1 MADINLKTG
10 NTDFVNISD
19 GDITVGNQEQS
30 VSNDEIVL
38 DTPIVNQVISNTDIE
53 TTDDVPEGTSNLYY
67 TDARVDA
74 RINEADIVIDDV
86 YTNADFD
93 TQLATKSTSHLS
105 EGSNL
110 YYTDTR
116 SRLAISVQGDLAYN
130 NTTGVISY
138 TAPTVSN
145 AVNSVNTQTGVVVLD
160 TSHIAENTNLYYTDT
175 RARQS
180 ISATG
185 DISYNNTT
193 GVISFTANA
202 SPVTSVNTL
211 TGAVVLG
218 TDNIAEGTNNLYYTD
233 ARVDARA
240 QLKIDQILDSAPGSL
255 DTLNELAN
263 ALGDDPNFAATMTNN
278 LALKLN
284 ITDFNSTF
292 DTKLANKT
300 TTDISEGTNLY
311 YTDTRTNSA
320 IDARV
325 DKAFVDA
332 LNVDADTLDSLDST
346 QFTRKDVSNTQTG
359 QITMTNASLR
369 FSATNAPK
377 TWSLINNSAG
387 DLILHSGSSGT
398 PEFIFRN
405 QSVNSSAGAQILVN
419 GATRVLTVNDLYT
432 DTNVDTHLNT
442 SNAISGQVLNWNGTD
457 YTWVTPTTYTA
468 YTNSDVDTHLNTSSA
483 TANQV
488 LSWNGSDYTWTTVTG
503 FDGQFSSL
511 TGTPTTISGYGI
523 TDAFDGDYNNL
534 TNKPTIFDG
543 DYNNL
548 SNKPTLFDGDYNS
561 LTNTPTSF
569 NGDFTNLTNKPTTI
583 NGYGITDAVYNDSN
597 VGAQPI
603 RQHYANQSSFPSAS
617 TWHGAMAHS
626 HSDGAMYFA
635 HGGSWNK
642 LANDTD
648 VTTTL
653 GGLTDVNTSSI
664 DNGYL
669 VYSAIAGSHN
679 IQALNIEHDTSP
691 SLGGNLNT
699 NSKTITG
706 GLKLADNGIIEKF
719 HGFSG
724 SATTVGLDLNTS
736 HSLFIPSATNNK
748 TLALTNVSLANGEA
762 TNITVIWKQGT
773 TPYMINAL
781 SINGLSAFVYWQGG
795 STPTGTANGVDTI
808 SFSIYSTG
816 SSYYITGQSVSYS

>member
-30 VSNDEIVL
+30 VNNDEIVL
-38 DTPIVNQVISNTDIE
+38 DTPIINQVISNTDIE

-74 RINEADIVIDDV
+74 RINEADIVLDDV

-93 TQLATKSTSHLS
+93 IQLATKSTSHIT

-138 TAPTVSN
+138 TAPTISN

-218 TDNIAEGTNNLYYTD
+218 TDNISEGTNNLYYTDTRSRQAISVSGDLSYDNSTGVISFTETPQTSDVNSVNGLTGVVTLNTDNVSEGTSNLYYTD

-263 ALGDDPNFAATMTNN
+263 ALGDDPNFATTMTSN

-292 DTKLANKT
+292 DTQLATKT
-300 TTDISEGTNLY
+300 TTNIAEGTNLY
-311 YTDTRTNSA
+311 FT
-320 IDARV
+320 DAR
-325 DKAFVDA
+325 
-332 LNVDADTLDSLDST
+332 
-346 QFTRKDVSNTQTG
+346 
-359 QITMTNASLR
+359 
-369 FSATNAPK
+369 
-377 TWSLINNSAG
+377 
-387 DLILHSGSSGT
+387 
-398 PEFIFRN
+398 
-405 QSVNSSAGAQILVN
+405 
-419 GATRVLTVNDLYT
+419 
-432 DTNVDTHLNT
+432 VDTHLNT
-442 SNAISGQVLNWNGTD
+442 SNAISGQVLNWNGSD
-457 YTWVTPTTYTA
+457 YTWVTPTTYTV
-468 YTNSDVDTHLNTSSA
+468 YTDSDVDTHLNTSSA
-483 TANQV
+483 TSNQV
-488 LSWNGSDYTWTTVTG
+488 LSWNGTDYAWTTVTG

-511 TGTPTTISGYGI
+511 TGVPTTISGYGI

-534 TNKPTIFDG
+534 TNKPT
-543 DYNNL
+543 
-548 SNKPTLFDGDYNS
+548 LFDGDYNS

-569 NGDFTNLTNKPTTI
+569 DGDYNSLTNKPTLVT
-583 NGYGITDAVYNDSN
+583 ALNDLS
-597 VGAQPI
+597 
-603 RQHYANQSSFPSAS
+603 
-617 TWHGAMAHS
+617 
-626 HSDGAMYFA
+626 
-635 HGGSWNK
+635 
-642 LANDTD
+642 
-648 VTTTL
+648 
-653 GGLTDVNTSSI
+653 DVNTSTI

-669 VYSAIAGSHN
+669 VYSAAAGSHN
-679 IQALNIEHDTSP
+679 VQALHISHDTSP
-691 SLGGNLNT
+691 DLGGDLNT
-699 NSKTITG
+699 NDKKITG
-706 GLKLADNGIIEKF
+706 GLKLADRGIIETF
-719 HGFSG
+719 EGFTG
-724 SATTVGLDLNTS
+724 SATTVTLNTNTS
-736 HSLFIPSATNNK
+736 HSLFITTATNNK
-748 TLALTNVSLANGEA
+748 TLALTNVSLANKEA
-762 TNITVIWKQGT
+762 TNITVIWRQGV
-773 TPYMINAL
+773 TPYMINSL
-781 SINGLSAFVYWQGG
+781 RINGLAAFIYWQGG
-795 STPTGTANGVDTI
+795 SIPTGTANGVDVI

-816 SSYYITGQSVSYS
+816 TSYYITGQSVSYS

>member
-10 NTDFVNISD
+10 NTDFVNISN

-30 VSNDEIVL
+30 VNNDEIVL
-38 DTPIVNQVISNTDIE
+38 DTPIINQVISNTDIE

-74 RINEADIVIDDV
+74 RINQADIVIDDV

-93 TQLATKSTSHLS
+93 TQLATKSTSHIT

-116 SRLAISVQGDLAYN
+116 SRLAISVQGDLSYN

-138 TAPTVSN
+138 TAPAISN
-145 AVNSVNTQTGVVVLD
+145 AVNSVNTQTGAVVLD

-218 TDNIAEGTNNLYYTD
+218 TDNISEGTNNLYYTDTRSRQAISVSGDLSYDNSTGVISFTETPQTSDVNSVNGLTGVVTLNTDNVSEGTSNLYYTD

-284 ITDFNSTF
+284 ISDFNSTF
-292 DTKLANKT
+292 DTQLATKT
-300 TTDISEGTNLY
+300 TTNISEGTNLY
-311 YTDTRTNSA
+311 FT
-320 IDARV
+320 DAR
-325 DKAFVDA
+325 
-332 LNVDADTLDSLDST
+332 
-346 QFTRKDVSNTQTG
+346 
-359 QITMTNASLR
+359 
-369 FSATNAPK
+369 
-377 TWSLINNSAG
+377 
-387 DLILHSGSSGT
+387 
-398 PEFIFRN
+398 
-405 QSVNSSAGAQILVN
+405 
-419 GATRVLTVNDLYT
+419 
-432 DTNVDTHLNT
+432 VDTHLNT
-442 SNAISGQVLNWNGTD
+442 SNAISGQVLNWNGSD
-457 YTWVTPTTYTA
+457 YTWVTPTTYTV
-468 YTNSDVDTHLNTSSA
+468 YTDSDVDTHLNTSSA
-483 TANQV
+483 TSNQV
-488 LSWNGSDYTWTTVTG
+488 LSWNGTDYAWTTITG

-511 TGTPTTISGYGI
+511 TGVPTTISGYGI
-523 TDAFDGDYNNL
+523 TDAFDGDYNSL
-534 TNKPTIFDG
+534 TNKPTLVTALND
-543 DYNNL
+543 L
-548 SNKPTLFDGDYNS
+548 S
-561 LTNTPTSF
+561 
-569 NGDFTNLTNKPTTI
+569 
-583 NGYGITDAVYNDSN
+583 
-597 VGAQPI
+597 
-603 RQHYANQSSFPSAS
+603 
-617 TWHGAMAHS
+617 
-626 HSDGAMYFA
+626 
-635 HGGSWNK
+635 
-642 LANDTD
+642 D
-648 VTTTL
+648 VTTST
-653 GGLTDVNTSSI
+653 I

-679 IQALNIEHDTSP
+679 VQALHIEHDTSP
-691 SLGGNLNT
+691 SLGGNLDT
-699 NSKTITG
+699 NSKKITG
-706 GLKLADNGIIEKF
+706 GLKLSDNGIIETF
-719 HGFSG
+719 ENSTG
-724 SATTVGLDLNTS
+724 SATTVTLNTNTS
-736 HSLFIPSATNNK
+736 HSLFINSATNNK
-748 TLALTNVSLANGEA
+748 TLALTNVSLANKEA
-762 TNITVIWKQGT
+762 TNITVIWAQGS

-781 SINGLSAFVYWQGG
+781 NINGLAAFIYWQGG
-795 STPTGTANGVDTI
+795 SVPTGTANGVDVI

-816 SSYYITGQSVSYS
+816 TSYYITGQSVSYS